1 METKN
6 CRNCGKI
13 FVNYKEFKQHIK
25 DCNKD
30 RMTIGDIVKVG

>member
-1 METKN
+1 MEKT

-13 FVNYKEFKQHIK
+13 FVNYKKFKQHIK

-30 RMTIGDIVKVG
+30 RMTNGDVVKERF